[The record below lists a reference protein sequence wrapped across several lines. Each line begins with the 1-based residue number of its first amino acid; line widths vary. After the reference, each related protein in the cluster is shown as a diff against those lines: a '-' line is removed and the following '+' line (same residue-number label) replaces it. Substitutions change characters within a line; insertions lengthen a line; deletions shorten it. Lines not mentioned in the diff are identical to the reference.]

1 MPHAS
6 CATHRS
12 LDRGVPHPLQHTL
25 FCAPPNRRQQRGLSP
40 HIHFL
45 KSHSLCYNLVSVTI
59 TDLAM
64 TPLVLHRHYR
74 ELPAGDKFRNTA
86 LACCNRMQ
94 LHRICDAEQSQSSG
108 GNTQPAKSD
117 NPERAA
123 FAYRRV
129 VNPFMQQ
136 SPFGCKK
143 IFLPPT
149 FEMNESPLPFT
160 KHKMLYARQRDHFII
175 GIIA

>member
-1 MPHAS
+1 M
-6 CATHRS
+6 
-12 LDRGVPHPLQHTL
+12 HPARHIGHSIAE
-25 FCAPPNRRQQRGLSP
+25 FRIHFNILSFALLP
-40 HIHFL
+40 IEDSSAAYLRTIHFL

-86 LACCNRMQ
+86 LSCCNRMQ
-94 LHRICDAEQSQSSG
+94 LHRICDAEQSQSPGSHM
-108 GNTQPAKSD
+108 QPAKSD

-143 IFLPPT
+143 IFLPLT